1 MFSLAKLNK
10 TMDFDNF
17 INDNINVDWK
27 IVGEKCSEHRL
38 FEYAKKI
45 WAKSGNNHK
54 LAMCLVH
61 LGEFNSA
68 MEYAKKAN
76 SVQIW
81 FELFRECVRFKDLPK
96 ASIAGLNVIQ
106 HQEWVEKVRAE

>member
-1 MFSLAKLNK
+1 
-10 TMDFDNF
+10 
-17 INDNINVDWK
+17 
-27 IVGEKCSEHRL
+27 
-38 FEYAKKI
+38 
-45 WAKSGNNHK
+45 
-54 LAMCLVH
+54 
-61 LGEFNSA
+61 

-106 HQEWVEKVRAE
+106 HQEWVEKVRAEYEK